1 MKRRSLWYK
10 SFCQFFF
17 SAYRKHYNA
26 NLVLINLIENW
37 KKNHDSK
44 KEVEAAFTD
53 SSKAYDSIPRDLLT
67 TKWKLMGSLRTFLLF
82 VFIPEALKTLCK
94 H

>member
-26 NLVLINLIENW
+26 NLIQNW

-67 TKWKLMGSLRTFLLF
+67 TKWKLMGSVRTFLLF